1 MKIGILQTG
10 HSPDELR
17 PTLGDYGSLFE
28 KLLAGHGFD
37 FEIYSVVDMEFP
49 SAMTDADGWLIT
61 GSKHGAYEDHP
72 FIPPLETLIREIY
85 ANGMP
90 MVGVCFGHQI
100 IAQALGGRV
109 EKFDKGWAVG
119 RQTYDWGG
127 DTVALNAWHQDQV
140 TALPEGATPV
150 AANPFCANA
159 AVTYGNRAFTVQ
171 AHPEFGAS
179 FIDGLIKTR
188 GKGVV
193 PDPLLTAASST
204 LDQPVDNQLLA
215 DKIARFFKT
224 RDVS

>member
-28 KLLAGHGFD
+28 KLLAGQGFD
-37 FEIYSVVDMEFP
+37 FDIYSVVDMEFP
-49 SAMTDADGWLIT
+49 NTITDADAWLIT
-61 GSKHGAYEDHP
+61 GSKHGSYEDHP
-72 FIPPLETLIREIY
+72 FIAPLETLIREIY
-85 ANGMP
+85 AAGIP

-100 IAQALGGRV
+100 IAQALGGTV

-127 DTVALNAWHQDQV
+127 ETVALNAWHQDQV
-140 TALPEGATPV
+140 TTLPQGATPL
-150 AANPFCANA
+150 ASNPFCANA
-159 AVTYGNRAFTVQ
+159 AMTYGNRAFTVQ
-171 AHPEFGAS
+171 AHPEFGAR
-179 FIDGLIKTR
+179 FMDGLIKTR
-188 GKGVV
+188 GRGVV
-193 PDPLLTAASST
+193 PDPLLNAATAT